1 MKPLAFS
8 IAILLLG
15 SIAMAEEFPAV
26 QVYEKTAK
34 SVVLILSQFEGK
46 QSSVGAGSLITR
58 KGTIL
63 TSAHVVVDKEDGK
76 PAALVQVFVKPDK
89 VTGDY
94 RRDFTRRYT
103 AVIAVYDSDLDLA
116 VLKIPDFQ
124 DDIEPLL
131 LARADEIRIGE
142 EVVAIGHPE
151 QGGFWTLT
159 YGRISAVL
167 ENQSN
172 VAGRDVY
179 QTDTNVNRGNS
190 GGPLLDR
197 RGHLVGV
204 TANIARVGAGNMPI
218 TGVNFAV
225 KSVVAS
231 QWMEKSGYPA
241 AYWNASQE
249 AVAPPEE
256 STQAEEKA
264 STGKEDTPPVA
275 APPARPKKAD
285 SSPTMQAQTAKEQS
299 RAPKEDRILTPK
311 RPYRLDKFLAEV
323 ERDMS
328 DMMEEMRGKI
338 RQ

>member
-1 MKPLAFS
+1 MKPLALS

-15 SIAMAEEFPAV
+15 SIAFAEGFPAV
-26 QVYEKTAK
+26 QVYEKTSK

-76 PAALVQVFVKPDK
+76 PAAVVQVFVKPDN

-103 AVIAVYDSDLDLA
+103 ADIAAYDSDLDLA
-116 VLKIPDFQ
+116 VLTVRDFRE
-124 DDIEPLL
+124 DVEPILFV
-131 LARADEIRIGE
+131 RDGEIRIGE

-172 VAGRDVY
+172 VTGRDVY

-197 RGHLVGV
+197 HGRLVGV
-204 TANIARVGAGNMPI
+204 TANIARVGAGNIPI

-225 KSVVAS
+225 KSVVAGK
-231 QWMEKSGYPA
+231 WLEKSGYPA
-241 AYWNASQE
+241 RYGN
-249 AVAPPEE
+249 P
-256 STQAEEKA
+256 AEEA
-264 STGKEDTPPVA
+264 PGSPVA
-275 APPARPKKAD
+275 AGKGASPVSPKPVGSPAAGPARD
-285 SSPTMQAQTAKEQS
+285 MQSGPAEEHPPRGDQD
-299 RAPKEDRILTPK
+299 RAEVSGEDKILTPR
-311 RPYRLDKFLAEV
+311 RPYRMDDFLAEV
-323 ERDMS
+323 EKEMS
-328 DMMEEMRGKI
+328 SILQEMREKT
-338 RQ
+338 RR

>member
-1 MKPLAFS
+1 MKRLILPLA
-8 IAILLLG
+8 ILFLG
-15 SIAMAEEFPAV
+15 SIAFAEEFPAV

-34 SVVLILSQFEGK
+34 SVVLIKSRFEGK
-46 QSSVGAGSLITR
+46 QSLVGAGSLITR
-58 KGTIL
+58 KGVIL

-76 PAALVQVFVKPDK
+76 PAEAVQVFIKPDR

-103 AVIAVYDSDLDLA
+103 AEIAAYDSDLDLA
-116 VLKIPDFQ
+116 VLKIQDFQ

-131 LARADEIRIGE
+131 LARADEIRIGD

-159 YGRISAVL
+159 YGRISSVL

-204 TANIARVGAGNMPI
+204 TANIARVGAGNLPI

-225 KSVVAS
+225 KSVVAG
-231 QWMEKSGYPA
+231 QWTEKSGYPA
-241 AYWNASQE
+241 AYWRSPEQ
-249 AVAPPEE
+249 AVAPMEG
-256 STQAEEKA
+256 QEKA
-264 STGKEDTPPVA
+264 QPGEGGTEEPTA
-275 APPARPKKAD
+275 APPVLPKKTD
-285 SSPTMQAQTAKEQS
+285 SAPTMQAQSPKSQD
-299 RAPKEDRILTPK
+299 RAPKEDKILTPK
-311 RPYRLDKFLAEV
+311 RPYRLDEFLAEV

-328 DMMEEMRGKI
+328 DMMKEMREDI
-338 RQ
+338 RR

>member
-1 MKPLAFS
+1 LRFSFSVS
-8 IAILLLG
+8 IAF
-15 SIAMAEEFPAV
+15 AEEFPAV

-34 SVVLILSQFEGK
+34 SVVLIKSRFEGK
-46 QSSVGAGSLITR
+46 QSLVGAGSLITR
-58 KGTIL
+58 KGVIL

-76 PAALVQVFVKPDK
+76 PAAAVQVFIKPDR

-94 RRDFTRRYT
+94 RRDFTKRYT
-103 AVIAVYDSDLDLA
+103 AEIAAYDSDLDLA
-116 VLKIPDFQ
+116 VLKIQDFQ

-131 LARADEIRIGE
+131 LARADEIRIGD

-159 YGRISAVL
+159 YGRISSVL

-204 TANIARVGAGNMPI
+204 TANIARVGAGNLPI

-225 KSVVAS
+225 KSVVAG
-231 QWMEKSGYPA
+231 QWTEKSGYPA
-241 AYWNASQE
+241 AYWRSPEQAM
-249 AVAPPEE
+249 APWRDRRRPSRGRGTEE
-256 STQAEEKA
+256 PT
-264 STGKEDTPPVA
+264 A
-275 APPARPKKAD
+275 APPVLPKKDRLGAHD
-285 SSPTMQAQTAKEQS
+285 AGAVSEESGPGSQRGQNPHAE
-299 RAPKEDRILTPK
+299 APLPVGRFSWRKW
-311 RPYRLDKFLAEV
+311 
-323 ERDMS
+323 
-328 DMMEEMRGKI
+328 RGT
-338 RQ
+338 